1 MIEIRTS
8 SFSQTGLTD
17 DSNRKSCMKSAEKH
31 WGRKSKRLETRV
43 GFDIYQRK
51 QENYKNSQRTKSCA
65 LLKAEAPEWHSSVE
79 IKAEECTQS
88 VTVKQL
94 ERNRILIL
102 TAEGVVFPGK
112 LLYLCLC
119 QSHTSH
125 CLRVLES
132 RMPLSLFTLS
142 SSAAPW
148 HFPLLTGIL
157 KTRNSSKLIKN

>member
-51 QENYKNSQRTKSCA
+51 QENYKNSWRTKSCA

-102 TAEGVVFPGK
+102 TAEGVVFSWK
-112 LLYLCLC
+112 TAL
-119 QSHTSH
+119 
-125 CLRVLES
+125 
-132 RMPLSLFTLS
+132 PLSLSKPYQPLS
-142 SSAAPW
+142 QSSREPHASE
-148 HFPLLTGIL
+148 FIYSLLLCRPVAFSLTY
-157 KTRNSSKLIKN
+157 RNPKDPKQQQAD